1 MGEQGREVR
10 SISSH
15 LSFKMQRKN
24 AVRSVA
30 IQGGAFLAMVPARSP
45 VRGRTGR
52 AAVRI
57 TGTRFALTGIY
68 AAGRVYFRHQVMA
81 PGTGGIMKLR
91 ESLEPGLER
100 QGPRLLLIQPRPH
113 RLPSA
118 LSQQTCAEERHVAA
132 QEAQRPTFQFHRG
145 NLTGPLGSSVHTPSN
160 QLWGGVT
167 LHERG
172 SWCREGG
179 IRGITPRN
187 VCHFT
192 LISRWCASH
201 CEKYLSSSVLSL
213 PLKYPDIF
221 HLSSLSLAHN
231 HLALEADNKKG
242 CPRKY
247 LLGHQDIEH
256 LFPVLVD
263 LKQQS

>member
-1 MGEQGREVR
+1 M
-10 SISSH
+10 
-15 LSFKMQRKN
+15 
-24 AVRSVA
+24 SVA
-30 IQGGAFLAMVPARSP
+30 AGAEKGVFVGSPPETFAM
-45 VRGRTGR
+45 
-52 AAVRI
+52 
-57 TGTRFALTGIY
+57 
-68 AAGRVYFRHQVMA
+68 
-81 PGTGGIMKLR
+81 
-91 ESLEPGLER
+91 
-100 QGPRLLLIQPRPH
+100 
-113 RLPSA
+113 
-118 LSQQTCAEERHVAA
+118 
-132 QEAQRPTFQFHRG
+132 
-145 NLTGPLGSSVHTPSN
+145 
-160 QLWGGVT
+160 
-167 LHERG
+167 
-172 SWCREGG
+172 
-179 IRGITPRN
+179 
-187 VCHFT
+187 FT